1 MTRNDLRA
9 KNRINNNAD
18 VYTLTC
24 TWAASYG
31 AVLQAYALAK
41 KINELGWRAKI
52 INYQP
57 NYYGT
62 GPSKGVLT
70 PFYAAKTRIVERLY
84 LDFLRNSGMLT
95 EDSYSDIESL
105 KRARLSALAF
115 IVGSDQVWNSTKYYN
130 GKDDAMFLDF
140 ANPSTKRISYAA
152 SLAMPEVPEEQA
164 SRYRK
169 MLDRFF
175 AISVREKTGAESL
188 ARIGVKDAVTVI
200 DPVYLIDASEWKELA
215 KKSKRNFSK
224 EKYVLIICLEER
236 ESIYEYARKKA
247 DMLGVK
253 LFSFRG
259 GANVFKKHS
268 QVDKT
273 FWNISVYDYLSIVRN
288 ADAVVAD
295 SFHALSFA
303 LIFNRDIDILPRD
316 DKGNSRMIDL
326 LTDLKISERVTVP
339 DKIITSEIDFTSV
352 NQTIAKKVAHSTD
365 FLISAL
371 KENESE

>member
-1 MTRNDLRA
+1 
-9 KNRINNNAD
+9 
-18 VYTLTC
+18 
-24 TWAASYG
+24 
-31 AVLQAYALAK
+31 LQAYALAK

-70 PFYAAKTRIVERLY
+70 PLYAAKTRIIERLY
-84 LDFLRNSGMLT
+84 LNFLRNSGMLT

-105 KRARLSALAF
+105 KRARLSGLAF

-169 MLDRFF
+169 MLDKFY
-175 AISVREKTGAESL
+175 AISVREKTGAEAL
-188 ARIGVKDAVTVI
+188 ARIGIKDTVTVI
-200 DPVYLIDASEWKELA
+200 DPVYLIDASDWKELA

-224 EKYVLIICLEER
+224 EKYVLIICLDER

-268 QVDKT
+268 LVDKT

-288 ADAVVAD
+288 ADSVVAD

-303 LIFNRDIDILPRD
+303 LIFNRNIDILTRD

-352 NQTIAKKVAHSTD
+352 NQRIAKEVAHSTD

-371 KENESE
+371 KENKSE